1 MIKNIAVAVT
11 AYALAAST
19 AAYFYYG
26 TIFAANVFI
35 GALIVLLNLV
45 ALSFSWKRIFSK
57 KSIALAI
64 FVIIFKYVI
73 LGMIL
78 WGLSVTGWLN
88 VFGFLVGLASLLFSV
103 FAAMLIKSLRNENL

>member
-1 MIKNIAVAVT
+1 MIKNIAIAGVAYGFT
-11 AYALAAST
+11 ASIASYI
-19 AAYFYYG
+19 YFG
-26 TIFAANVFI
+26 PNFSANVII
-35 GALIVLLNLV
+35 GSLVVLLNLA

-78 WGLSVTGWLN
+78 WGLSVAGYLN
-88 VFGFLVGLASLLFSV
+88 VIGFLVGLASLLFSV
-103 FAAMLIKSLRNENL
+103 FAAMLIKSLRKENL